1 MLLKPAHIKRA
12 AAVASVFTRHGLT
25 HLVVGSGLEFLLG
38 AHPQDTPEA
47 GRKRE
52 NDAVR
57 LGQALEEL
65 GPTFV
70 KLGQF
75 LSTRPDLLPP
85 EYVAALSRLQDD
97 TNHLPFAKVRAVV
110 EDELGMTLGEAF
122 ACFSETPR
130 AAASLSQVHNAV
142 LHTGEHVAVKVQR
155 PDIEEPIR
163 RDLDLLHDLAAW
175 MAEHTDAGKI
185 YDLPGVVRELDD
197 DLRDELN
204 YRIEAANMRLFAR
217 NLEEFEHI
225 RIPVVYDALSTRR
238 VLTMDR
244 VDGVK
249 VTDYDVRGRERHAAV
264 LAREFVEA
272 YLKQIAIDG
281 AVHSDPHA
289 GNFFVDADDQLVI
302 LDFGMVVHVDEKM
315 RGDFV
320 RFLISYAEGDAWHAA
335 ETLLDISTLQENA
348 DVDGFRN
355 EVSHLMARD
364 QHLPAEEAMAGV
376 VLLKI
381 TQVAYKHR
389 ITVPGTTT
397 LLGKALLSM
406 SSIARHLNPNM
417 DVRGITR
424 DYMSSALLRRR
435 ITQTTPGRAYRNW
448 GEMEA
453 MLTYGPMRIN
463 RILDLLSE
471 NRFQVRLVTSET
483 EELLDGLQKIANR
496 IAFGIIDGAVL
507 IGSAMMM
514 QYEAGPKLWGYPLL
528 STLGFLAAAAVGFW
542 LIWSIVV
549 HDRKR

>member
-12 AAVASVFTRHGLT
+12 ASIAAVFTRHGLA
-25 HLVVGSGLEFLLG
+25 HLVVSSGLGALLG
-38 AHPQDTPEA
+38 TRPDSPEA
-47 GRKRE
+47 ARRRADE
-52 NDAVR
+52 AVR
-57 LGQALEEL
+57 LGEALEEL

-85 EYVAALSRLQDD
+85 QYVAALSRLQDN
-97 TNHLPFAKVRAVV
+97 TKRLPFEEVRAVV
-110 EDELGMTLGEAF
+110 EEELGMTLGEAF
-122 ACFSETPR
+122 ACFEAEPR

-142 LHTGEHVAVKVQR
+142 LHSGEPVAVKVQR

-163 RDLDLLHDLAAW
+163 RDLDMLHDLAGW
-175 MAEHTDAGKI
+175 MSEHTDAGKI
-185 YDLPGVVRELDD
+185 YDLPGVVQELDD
-197 DLRDELN
+197 SLSDEMN
-204 YRIEAANMRLFAR
+204 YRIEAANMRLFAH
-217 NLEEFEHI
+217 NLREFEHI
-225 RIPVVYDALSTRR
+225 RVPEVYEALSTRR

-249 VTDYDVRGRERHAAV
+249 VTEFDVRGREPQAAM
-264 LAREFVEA
+264 LARDFVEA

-281 AVHSDPHA
+281 AVHSDPHP
-289 GNFFVDADDQLVI
+289 GNFFVDDDGNLAI

-335 ETLLDISTLQENA
+335 ETLLDISTLKEDA

-355 EVSHLMARD
+355 EVSHIMARD
-364 QHLPAEEAMAGV
+364 QHLPPEEAMAGI
-376 VLLKI
+376 VLLRV

-389 ITVPGTTT
+389 VAVPSTTT

-406 SSIARHLNPNM
+406 SSIAQHLNPHM

-424 DYMSSALLRRR
+424 DYMASALLRRR

-448 GEMEA
+448 GEMEQA
-453 MLTYGPMRIN
+453 LTYAPMRLN

-471 NRFQVRLVTSET
+471 NRFQVRIVTNET
-483 EELLDGLQKIANR
+483 EQLLDGLQKIANR
-496 IAFGIIDGAVL
+496 IAFGIIDGAILV
-507 IGSAMMM
+507 GSALIM
-514 QYEAGPKLWGYPLL
+514 QFDVGPKLWGYPLFA
-528 STLGFLAAAAVGFW
+528 TLGFVTAMAVGFW
-542 LIWSIVV
+542 LIWSIMA
-549 HDRKR
+549 HDRRK